1 MLTVKTSHNGLYAV
15 VAKFHRLLLGT
26 NHNQESLPYS
36 ELPRVNQGK
45 GVFRGA
51 YASSLVTPDHF
62 ALTARCKRLQ
72 RALAENL
79 K

>member
-1 MLTVKTSHNGLYAV
+1 MLTIKTSHNGLYAV
-15 VAKFHRLLLGT
+15 VVKFHKLLLGA
-26 NHNQESLPYS
+26 NHKQESLSYS

-45 GVFRGA
+45 GTFRGV

>member
-1 MLTVKTSHNGLYAV
+1 MLTVKTSHNVLYAV
-15 VAKFHRLLLGT
+15 VTKFHRLLLVT
-26 NHNQESLPYS
+26 NHNQESLPYL
-36 ELPRVNQGK
+36 ELAKVNQGK
-45 GVFRGA
+45 GTFRGA

-72 RALAENL
+72 CALSENL